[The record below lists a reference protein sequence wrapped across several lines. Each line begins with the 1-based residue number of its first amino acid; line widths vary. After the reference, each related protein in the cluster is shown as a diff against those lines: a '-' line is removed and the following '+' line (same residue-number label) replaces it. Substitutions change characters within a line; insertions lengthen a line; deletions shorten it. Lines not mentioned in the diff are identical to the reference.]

1 MAPRVSKGRI
11 VAATK
16 AATAREGRQ
25 ANVRTSVRFNLVEAQ
40 RQVLDK
46 GRQIK
51 AARGVVIA
59 LLTSIL
65 IWVIVAKVVL

>member
-11 VAATK
+11 VASAK
-16 AATAREGRQ
+16 AATAREGRK
-25 ANVRTSVRFNLVEAQ
+25 ANVRTRVRFNLIEAQ

-65 IWVIVAKVVL
+65 IWVIFAKVVL